1 MSRNVEFCRVR
12 CRGGTYD
19 RISPEIWTFQH
30 NRWLT
35 GGTCCFG
42 LGRAPQNVGLN
53 FHENLKIVKKFWKFA
68 PKLIRGCWIRI
79 WKPFFIKLFR
89 WPVLRWSC
97 WVSNNTFW
105 SAEYTAGRWQTSFH
119 RRSYSINRL
128 YHHTIGKVH
137 TIFPSC
143 SIRGGTFSPFSGPK
157 TIAMTSSMT
166 SSTNVTKISKNPA
179 TIFW

>member
-1 MSRNVEFCRVR
+1 MNFSFGMVIQPN
-12 CRGGTYD
+12 D
-19 RISPEIWTFQH
+19 RIGSPEIWTFQH
-30 NRWLT
+30 DRWLT

-42 LGRAPQNVGLN
+42 LGPAPQNVGLN

-119 RRSYSINRL
+119 CRSYSINRL

-157 TIAMTSSMT
+157 TMVMTSSMT
-166 SSTNVTKISKNPA
+166 SSTNVTKNFKNPA